1 MALDLVQREQ
11 RVQFHAARPQAA
23 GRDITAAERDLRRLA
38 DDGYR
43 VFVVFRHPG
52 EASRAGYRLK
62 SLQVTLLDAG
72 ELSEDGSAR
81 PSAAAAV
88 ARACRPASTSSPRR
102 CARASSRP
110 SSSSP

>member
-1 MALDLVQREQ
+1 M
-11 RVQFHAARPQAA
+11 QFHAARPQAA

-62 SLQVTLLDAG
+62 SLTVDA
-72 ELSEDGSAR
+72 AR
-81 PSAAAAV
+81 P
-88 ARACRPASTSSPRR
+88 ARAGSRCRTAPGPRR
-102 CARASSRP
+102 PTLGALAPGVYFVAAPLREGFISASSSWP
-110 SSSSP
+110 